1 VERRHGQRRCFQAGP
16 PPQSTSRCEARP
28 PTTASERGA
37 RSQQSALTPAKGRR
51 RPAADQAECAPSVAH
66 KLKPAPQ
73 SGLRHPGA
81 LGGRTF
87 RYPWHPARSPVWGNG
102 SALNSEPASP
112 RPEGIA
118 MTATPSVLRAS
129 TNPDL
134 RPSRRGNVCNCCT
147 LWVPAPKL
155 ARYGT
160 APNRNGARGLG
171 GRRRRSRQH
180 HPQDGGEG
188 RSRDYERGR
197 YCPMGARCP

>member
-1 VERRHGQRRCFQAGP
+1 MLPSRAAPAKHLEVRSPPPNDRQRARSPISTIRSHTGQGAQATRSRPSQRR
-16 PPQSTSRCEARP
+16 T
-28 PTTASERGA
+28 
-37 RSQQSALTPAKGRR
+37 LGR
-51 RPAADQAECAPSVAH
+51 AQAETCPAVRFAPPWRAWRPDLPISI
-66 KLKPAPQ
+66 AP
-73 SGLRHPGA
+73 GPLP
-81 LGGRTF
+81 
-87 RYPWHPARSPVWGNG
+87 PVWGNG
-102 SALNSEPASP
+102 SVLNSEPASP